1 MTAAVDAEHAAGA
14 GTRDLRATLKAR
26 LAQLRV
32 VEGRHADWRRL
43 RAAVEA
49 VDRRALAVRRRGLAI
64 TLAVLGFAWA
74 LAPVW
79 NRYGS
84 FGLLVIVPLTIAAGV
99 LVFAMHLSMFGGV
112 ALGLADAVGA
122 GRRWTGRIKDGGRW
136 AAFPSAFRGGAAFV
150 AAAAVGTVGLRACGV
165 PATPDT
171 LTPPWLFVCSAGVG
185 LVASGVNWVSRSR
198 RETRLRADLS
208 RLSDEA
214 GHLLLASGRR
224 PHGQSRPSPPGFG
237 HAGGGRIMSPADATA
252 RLLGYLAKC
261 DGRVSPSERRTVA
274 DLARGVLPGGPV
286 SPEAF
291 AAAFDAG
298 TGLAGVD
305 AEIATLAR
313 WCGGGEDRQDL
324 VMLAA
329 FRTAAA
335 DGYVSPAEADVLERV
350 NRRACGGQF
359 SVAEFAAKTNADSP
373 YAVLGLTPPCSREE
387 VRRAYRRKAAE
398 YHPDRLGRRD
408 IPDELRSFGEA
419 RFKAVNDAYEWIA
432 ADLQ

>member
-14 GTRDLRATLKAR
+14 STHDPRATLKAR

-43 RAAVEA
+43 RAAFEV
-49 VDRRALAVRRRGLAI
+49 VDRRALAVRRRGVAV
-64 TLAVLGFAWA
+64 TLAASGFAWA

-84 FGLLVIVPLTIAAGV
+84 FGLLVIAPLTIAAGV
-99 LVFAMHLSMFGGV
+99 LVFATNLLMFGTV
-112 ALGLADAVGA
+112 ALGLADAAGA
-122 GRRWTGRIKDGGRW
+122 GTRRTTRGKGGGW
-136 AAFPSAFRGGAAFV
+136 SAAFPPAFRGGAAFV

-165 PATPDT
+165 RAAPDE
-171 LTPPWLFVCSAGVG
+171 LTPAWLFVCSAGVG
-185 LVASGVNWVSRSR
+185 LAASGGSWLSRSR
-198 RETRLRADLS
+198 REARLRFELS
-208 RLSDEA
+208 AVSDEA
-214 GHLLLASGRR
+214 GDLLRASGRR
-224 PHGQSRPSPPGFG
+224 PHGSWRPSPPGSG

-252 RLLGYLAKC
+252 RLLGYLAQC
-261 DGRVSPSERRTVA
+261 DGRVSPSQRRAVTE
-274 DLARGVLPGGPV
+274 LARETLPGGPV
-286 SPEAF
+286 SPEGF
-291 AAAFDAG
+291 SAAFEAG

-305 AEIATLAR
+305 AEIAALAR
-313 WCGGGEDRQDL
+313 WCGDDEGRQDL

-335 DGYVSPAEADVLERV
+335 DGYVAPAEADVLERV
-350 NRRACGGQF
+350 NRWACGGQF
-359 SVAEFAAKTNADSP
+359 SVAEFAAKTNADGP

-398 YHPDRLGRRD
+398 FHPDRLGRRD

-419 RFKAVNDAYEWIA
+419 RFKAVSDAYEWIQR
-432 ADLQ
+432 DLA